1 MTREKTHRSA
11 HAFPSADTLEQQS
24 SGTVKSTGAG
34 APSLDDACL
43 DDDQIVS
50 YREGNTTEAERFRI
64 HQHLDECVVCRELV
78 DAVIANDDL
87 PPPSDDDVPTG
98 VRAFATGTVL
108 ADRYRVERF
117 IGRGGM
123 GEVYEAF
130 DGMLGTR
137 VAIKTVLPTACD
149 SPRAV
154 RKLFDEVR
162 NAQRVTHPTV
172 CRINELHTHRGPGS
186 GQLLHFLTMEFID
199 GERLRVFLQRER
211 SRLSVG
217 ALRGIARQLLEGLKA
232 AHGKGVVHLDFK
244 SENVMVRRG
253 RTPAEA
259 VIMDFGLSRVL
270 DSEARLRSSEQ
281 HHVAGTLLYMSPEQ
295 IECRPDVG
303 AAADVYAF
311 GVVLYEML
319 AGRLPFEGASLAAVL
334 LKQLTERAAPPSR
347 TLPQLSPKVDAFVS
361 RCLSPD
367 LSERY
372 ANAESAL
379 EAFEAIDDWERSPRS
394 APSRRPGALAR
405 HSLMVGLVSVAV
417 AGAALQGWRTDSAEP
432 RVEPVVALQPPSSA
446 PSSEVHRLEPAA
458 PEPEPRPSLEGPPP
472 APAPPTQQRPA
483 PPVVRKK
490 RVEPPASTPRRSS
503 ATPDPSPPSREGGHE
518 PAAEARVPEGAEP
531 AQGARSPTPSRRPKL
546 PGAPE
551 RFLEP
556 LRPPAVAAPP
566 PAQNVPR

>member
-24 SGTVKSTGAG
+24 SGTVKSTGAA
-34 APSLDDACL
+34 APSLADACL

-211 SRLSVG
+211 SQLSVG

-347 TLPQLSPKVDAFVS
+347 ALPQLSPKVDAFVS

-372 ANAESAL
+372 ANAEAAL

-394 APSRRPGALAR
+394 APSLRRWALAR
-405 HSLMVGLVSVAV
+405 RSLMVGLVSVAV

-432 RVEPVVALQPPSSA
+432 RVEPVVALQPPSSP
-446 PSSEVHRLEPAA
+446 PSSEVQRLEPAA
-458 PEPEPRPSLEGPPP
+458 PEPRPSLEVPPP
-472 APAPPTQQRPA
+472 ALAPPTQEHPA
-483 PPVVRKK
+483 PPVARKK

-503 ATPDPSPPSREGGHE
+503 ATPDPSPPAREAGHE
-518 PAAEARVPEGAEP
+518 PAAEARVPEGAES
-531 AQGARSPTPSRRPKL
+531 AQRARSPTPSRRPKL

-556 LRPPAVAAPP
+556 LRPPAAAAPH
-566 PAQNVPR
+566 PAQNVPL

>member
-11 HAFPSADTLEQQS
+11 HALPSADTLAQQS
-24 SGTVKSTGAG
+24 SGTVKSTGA
-34 APSLDDACL
+34 AAAALADACL

-87 PPPSDDDVPTG
+87 PPPSDDDVPIG
-98 VRAFATGTVL
+98 VRAFRTSTVL

-172 CRINELHTHRGPGS
+172 CRINELHTHRGS
-186 GQLLHFLTMEFID
+186 GAGQPLHFLTMEFID

-211 SRLSVG
+211 SQLSVS

-253 RTPAEA
+253 RTPAEV

-347 TLPQLSPKVDAFVS
+347 ALPQLSPEVDAFVS

-367 LSERY
+367 LGERY

-379 EAFEAIDDWERSPRS
+379 GAFEAIADWERSPRS
-394 APSRRPGALAR
+394 APSLRRWALAR
-405 HSLMVGLVSVAV
+405 RALAVGLVSLAV
-417 AGAALQGWRTDSAEP
+417 GGATLYGWRPDSAEP
-432 RVEPVVALQPPSSA
+432 RVEPVVALQPPQA
-446 PSSEVHRLEPAA
+446 QKPEPTA
-458 PEPEPRPSLEGPPP
+458 PEPEPRPSPEVPTP
-472 APAPPTQQRPA
+472 ALAPVAREHPAPA

-490 RVEPPASTPRRSS
+490 RVEPTASTPRLSN
-503 ATPDPSPPSREGGHE
+503 ATPDPSPPSRRGGHE
-518 PAAEARVPEGAEP
+518 PAAEPRVPEGAES
-531 AQGARSPTPSRRPKL
+531 AQRARSPTPSRRPKL

-556 LRPPAVAAPP
+556 LRPPPAAAPS
-566 PAQNVPR
+566 PAQNVPL